1 MKFIP
6 TSLLRLRFLIA
17 LSPISLFAQQPGCT
31 DILALNYNAKAT
43 INNGTCTYAP
53 ASVVVSSSIKLPAE
67 LEEGSG
73 LVYWNKLLWTHN
85 DNSDTRLYGI
95 RPDDGTLIRKI
106 SLPGLQNKDW
116 EDVAQDS
123 LYLYIGDFGNNTN
136 GSRRDLHIYRI
147 PKAGTDTT
155 AAKVDSIFFNYADQT
170 DFSNTTPNQTDYDCE
185 AFIVSGDSI
194 YLFTKQWVSGNCAIY
209 SIPARRGQHV
219 ARKVANLQT
228 LGMITGAT
236 YLPGDRIIAL
246 IGYSKLL
253 QPFIYLLYD
262 FQAPDFT
269 GANKRKITLNQNF
282 QQAEGI
288 AAVNGTTYH
297 VSTEHFVREPL
308 VNNAQTLHKVDL
320 RDLLQPFLNKPL
332 STVIN
337 VNGIPLRVLPS
348 PGSGIMYALVQKQM
362 IGSNFRIIDLRGRTV
377 LRGIIAQEKFS
388 LPTSGWA
395 EGSYVMIAETEGG
408 HPVYYRFVR

>member
-1 MKFIP
+1 MKFI
-6 TSLLRLRFLIA
+6 LFRLVHLRFLLA
-17 LSPISLFAQQPGCT
+17 LLPLSLTAQQPGCT

-43 INNGTCTYAP
+43 VNDGSCNYAP
-53 ASVVVSSSIKLPAE
+53 ANVVVSSSIKLPGE
-67 LEEGSG
+67 LEESSG
-73 LVYWNKLLWTHN
+73 LLYWQKLLWTHN
-85 DNSDTRLYGI
+85 DNTDNKLYGI
-95 RPDDGTLIRKI
+95 RPDDASLIKTI
-106 SLPGLQNKDW
+106 SLPQLQNKDW
-116 EDVAQDS
+116 EDIAQDS
-123 LYLYIGDFGNNTN
+123 QYLYIGDFGNNAT

-147 PKAGTDTT
+147 LKKGTDTT
-155 AAKVDSIFFNYADQT
+155 ASRIDSIFFSYADQT

-194 YLFTKQWVSGNCAIY
+194 YLFTKQWISGNCAIY

-228 LGMITGAT
+228 QGMITGAT
-236 YLPGDRIIAL
+236 YLPEDRIIAL

-262 FQAPDFT
+262 FTAPNFT
-269 GANKRKITLNQNF
+269 GANRRKITLNQNF

-288 AAVNGTTYH
+288 AAVNGTTYYI
-297 VSTEHFVREPL
+297 STEHFVREPL
-308 VNNAQTLHKVDL
+308 VDNPQTLHKVDL
-320 RDLLQPFLNKPL
+320 RDLLQPYLNKPL

-362 IGSNFRIIDLRGRTV
+362 IGSNFRIIDLRGRTI
-377 LRGIIAQEKFS
+377 LRGVIAQEKFS

-395 EGSYVMIAETEGG
+395 EGSYVMIAETESG